1 MSGNITEC
9 CIREKVSPHCIDA
22 CSFYLDIESVIDK
35 PQCLPDFDK
44 LMKCSA
50 GNVFT
55 LVALNI
61 DVVIFYLCNSMEETM
76 ISLDGRDHRACCSSW
91 GVPRRC
97 LDWCRGEP
105 VSQNSELCVLQ
116 NSKVIFNCF
125 KENRGEINKTLRTCI
140 F

>member
-50 GNVFT
+50 GNVFKQ
-55 LVALNI
+55 VALSI
-61 DVVIFYLCNSMEETM
+61 LCCYISFLNSMENNV
-76 ISLDGRDHRACCSSW
+76 LDGRDHRACCSSW

-125 KENRGEINKTLRTCI
+125 KENRGTAEI
-140 F
+140 

>member
-50 GNVFT
+50 GNVFLKLLRT
-55 LVALNI
+55 
-61 DVVIFYLCNSMEETM
+61 F
-76 ISLDGRDHRACCSSW
+76 
-91 GVPRRC
+91 
-97 LDWCRGEP
+97 
-105 VSQNSELCVLQ
+105 VLQ
-116 NSKVIFNCF
+116 NFIFVKFN
-125 KENRGEINKTLRTCI
+125 EIL
-140 F
+140 FF